1 VQEDQIN
8 AVAPNELVSRI
19 GDLVNAQVIS
29 NGVVGNLCAGLT
41 VIASPAI
48 FTLGNGQGAIRNQD
62 GSINGPDNP
71 AAKGSTIRIYAT
83 GLGPTYPSAT
93 DGQLNTPALSTALRT
108 QFPVS
113 VTIGGAPAA
122 NTYGIPT
129 PGYVAGVFV
138 VNATVPASVP
148 SGNVPVVL
156 TVLSVASPPVN
167 LVVQ

>member
-1 VQEDQIN
+1 MD
-8 AVAPNELVSRI
+8 
-19 GDLVNAQVIS
+19 
-29 NGVVGNLCAGLT
+29 
-41 VIASPAI
+41 
-48 FTLGNGQGAIRNQD
+48 NGQGAIRNQD

-113 VTIGGAPAA
+113 VTIGGVPAA
-122 NTYGIPT
+122 NTYAVPS

-138 VNATVPASVP
+138 VNATVPANAA
-148 SGNVPVVL
+148 SGNLPVVL
-156 TVLSVASPPVN
+156 TVLSVASPPVS
-167 LVVQ
+167 VAVR